1 MSRSSVGWPSE
12 AVDPGN
18 HSCFDGLGGPLHGRF
33 DRRVMLMKNRFGL
46 RQLQQSELYWPVR
59 LAFLYAGV
67 FVPVMCHA
75 MTVSSPPD
83 AATWQSGAI
92 DDKLSFALSG
102 RAGFVFYPLM
112 LYPMVCLTLLL
123 FRESRFAE
131 KWVVRFGIFTGIP
144 VAMWYWALLGTVVA
158 DVQTILSP
166 NWLGLLLMGF
176 AAIVIPVAAWW
187 VIRLLLWVRRKLRIP
202 WIAVVLVGLILYVV
216 GIVIAIPQAD
226 ADNVAV
232 AFLWPLAP
240 LAVFWFFSLLFGP
253 SWAFGVYVGMTLRL
267 LWRYPR
273 PPRFRMIQ
281 LLAAFSWLGAFLG
294 ACRWAIER
302 SLEEYAK
309 LPVEQS
315 GCYVASAAAHGHRA
329 LVGAQEIVAADGT
342 MVRVNRQ
349 LRTLKAGELAL
360 RALSPATHRLLRRI
374 YDGVGPALAT
384 RLANPW
390 MADLAYLSLK
400 PAEWVSCTFL
410 ACTLGS
416 ERRRVDALFR
426 NSPFVAPSEAG
437 TTNGR

>member
-1 MSRSSVGWPSE
+1 
-12 AVDPGN
+12 
-18 HSCFDGLGGPLHGRF
+18 
-33 DRRVMLMKNRFGL
+33 MKNRFGL
-46 RQLQQSELYWPVR
+46 RQLQQSNLYWPVR

-67 FVPVMCHA
+67 VVPVMCHA

-83 AATWQSGAI
+83 AATWQSGAM

-123 FRESRFAE
+123 FREARFAE

-144 VAMWYWALLGTVVA
+144 VAMWYWALLGIVVT
-158 DVQTILSP
+158 DIQRILSP

-176 AAIVIPVAAWW
+176 AAIVVPFAAWW
-187 VIRLLLWVRRKLRIP
+187 VIRLLLWVRRRIGIR
-202 WIAVVLVGLILYVV
+202 WEVVVVVGLALYVL
-216 GIVIAIPQAD
+216 GIFIASPQAD
-226 ADNVAV
+226 DMITACLWP
-232 AFLWPLAP
+232 LWPLAV
-240 LAVFWFFSLLFGP
+240 LWFLSLLFGP

-315 GCYVASAAAHGHRA
+315 GGCYVASAAAHGHRA
-329 LVGAQEIVAADGT
+329 LVGAHEIIGTDGT
-342 MVRVNRQ
+342 VVRVNRQ
-349 LRTLKAGELAL
+349 LRILKAGELVLLAL
-360 RALSPATHRLLRRI
+360 APTVHRLLRCV
-374 YDGVGPALAT
+374 YDALGPALAG
-384 RLANPW
+384 RLTNPW
-390 MADLAYLSLK
+390 FADLAYLSLK
-400 PAEWVSCTFL
+400 PAEWASCAFL

-416 ERRRVDALFR
+416 ERRRVDTLFR
-426 NSPFVAPSEAG
+426 RSK
-437 TTNGR
+437 